1 MTCVI
6 FKSIDDCDVYFG
18 LCSDTGGVLKGDRVV
33 EPLKGDV
40 GIKGDDEAEDDVFDG
55 VELPEFP
62 IANWKIDFNA
72 LLLKTGAVC
81 GVIWVSIGW

>member
-18 LCSDTGGVLKGDRVV
+18 LCSEAGDVLIGDFVV
-33 EPLKGDV
+33 DPLKGEV
-40 GIKGDDEAEDDVFDG
+40 GIKGDDDVEEEVFVG

-72 LLLKTGAVC
+72 LPLKTGAVC
-81 GVIWVSIGW
+81 GICVSVGW

>member
-18 LCSDTGGVLKGDRVV
+18 LGVFSDLVD
-33 EPLKGDV
+33 PLKGDV
-40 GIKGDDEAEDDVFDG
+40 GMSGEEEADDEVVVG

-62 IANWKIDFNA
+62 IANWNIDFKW
-72 LLLKTGAVC
+72 LPL
-81 GVIWVSIGW
+81 